1 MLAPPGEDESST
13 KNLGPKEKR
22 RDPKVNYID
31 RDIVCVDC
39 GETFVFTASEQEFHA
54 SKGFDNDPKRCKPC
68 RKARKAGGGREG
80 GGARSGGRPT
90 GGRSGGGGGGFGGG
104 GGGRPGGDREMFD
117 AVCAAC
123 GQDTKVPFRPSGNRD
138 VFCSDCFRS
147 QRGGGGGGGGGRG
160 RGDRW

>member
-1 MLAPPGEDESST
+1 MLAFPGEDGSPTEY
-13 KNLGPKEKR
+13 LGPKEKR

-39 GETFVFTASEQEFHA
+39 GDTFVFTASEQEFHA

-68 RKARKAGGGREG
+68 RKARKAGSGG
-80 GGARSGGRPT
+80 GGARGGGRPT
-90 GGRSGGGGGGFGGG
+90 GGRGGGGGGFGGG

-147 QRGGGGGGGGGRG
+147 QRGGGGGGRG

>member
-1 MLAPPGEDESST
+1 M
-13 KNLGPKEKR
+13 
-22 RDPKVNYID
+22 NYID

-54 SKGFDNDPKRCKPC
+54 SKGFDNSPKRCKPC
-68 RKARKAGGGREG
+68 RKVRKASGGREG
-80 GGARSGGRPT
+80 GGRPT
-90 GGRSGGGGGGFGGG
+90 GGRG
-104 GGGRPGGDREMFD
+104 GGGRPSGDREMFD

-147 QRGGGGGGGGGRG
+147 QRGGGGGRGRGGGGRG
-160 RGDRW
+160 DRW

>member
-1 MLAPPGEDESST
+1 M
-13 KNLGPKEKR
+13 
-22 RDPKVNYID
+22 NYID

-54 SKGFDNDPKRCKPC
+54 SKGFDNSPKRCKPC
-68 RKARKAGGGREG
+68 RKARKASGGREG
-80 GGARSGGRPT
+80 GGRPT
-90 GGRSGGGGGGFGGG
+90 GGRGGGGG
-104 GGGRPGGDREMFD
+104 GGGRPSGDREMFD

-147 QRGGGGGGGGGRG
+147 QRGGGGRGRGGGGRG
-160 RGDRW
+160 DRW